1 MMMLIIRKKQRGQ
14 VAVIAFNGATFLSEE
29 TLLLKHFRK
38 YGCQSPGNSPLFSHV
53 LSFSHAMFEFESRF
67 KSPKTTIQ
75 TQYHL
80 LGGEIQRH
88 KALSH
93 PSLLAFRLQPT
104 LNLKEISKAD
114 SAFHNSTT

>member
-1 MMMLIIRKKQRGQ
+1 MMMLILRKKQ
-14 VAVIAFNGATFLSEE
+14 VVKAVIAFNGATFLSEE
-29 TLLLKHFRK
+29 TLLLI
-38 YGCQSPGNSPLFSHV
+38 CQSPGKSPLFSHV

-80 LGGEIQRH
+80 LGDEIQRH

-93 PSLLAFRLQPT
+93 PSLLAFRLEPT

>member
-1 MMMLIIRKKQRGQ
+1 MVK
-14 VAVIAFNGATFLSEE
+14 AVIAFNGATFLSEE
-29 TLLLKHFRK
+29 TLLLI
-38 YGCQSPGNSPLFSHV
+38 CQSPGKSPLFSHV

-80 LGGEIQRH
+80 LGGEVQRH

-114 SAFHNSTT
+114 SAFQIAPVDQPHEAQQF